1 MEKTITAVIDTTTRD
16 FRARDHRLTALPV
29 KDVLKIR
36 MKDLGLKNPEL
47 QKALGYPMPNV
58 IAMMK
63 TGSMRLPSNKV
74 PAAAELLQVDPKF
87 LLAKVIAENDP
98 ELWDVIASLLGDQL
112 ITANEMELIK
122 LVRQVLDGHDVS
134 LAQSP
139 AFVEAL
145 HPALNEIVKRES
157 ALAHAAINRDGA

>member
-1 MEKTITAVIDTTTRD
+1 MEKIINAVISTTARD
-16 FRARDHRLTALPV
+16 LRARDQRLTDLPV

-36 MKDLGLKNPEL
+36 MKDLDLKNPQL
-47 QKALGYPMPNV
+47 QKALGYPTPNV

-87 LLAKVIAENDP
+87 LLAKVIAEKDP

-112 ITANEMELIK
+112 ITVNEMALIN
-122 LVRQVLDGHDVS
+122 LVRQGLDGHDVS
-134 LAQSP
+134 LAQCP
-139 AFVEAL
+139 DFIDAL
-145 HPALNEIVKRES
+145 KPQLAAVAARER
-157 ALAHAAINRDGA
+157 ALAQAAINRTDI